1 MNTPITAAADDYQ
14 IRSVAQKLERDRA
27 ALMAMVKGAE
37 MHLSRLYSNTVADEC
52 NAIQDDGW
60 ILLCQIRSALA
71 ASRANFPT
79 P

>member
-1 MNTPITAAADDYQ
+1 MNTPITVAADDYQ
-14 IRSVAQKLERDRA
+14 IRSVAQKLERDRV

-52 NAIQDDGW
+52 SAIEDDGW

-71 ASRANFPT
+71 AARANFPE